1 MNFNSWDEVFK
12 NLENREYI
20 KDLQG
25 FLDCEYKN
33 KTIYPPRNEIFN
45 AFKLTPLE
53 DVKVVIFGQDPY
65 PNPNEAMGLAF
76 SVKEGIKL
84 PPSLQN
90 IFKEIY
96 KEYEKEGELPKSGDL
111 TYLAKQGVLLLNS
124 YLTVEAHKPLSHKRK
139 EYELLLIDIISVL
152 NKIHKP
158 IVFMLWGGNAK
169 KYRKYLTNPYH
180 KVIETN
186 HPSPLSANRGGW
198 FGSNCFLETNKYL
211 KENGAKEI
219 SWLKD

>member
-1 MNFNSWDEVFK
+1 MAYSSWDELFE
-12 NLENREYI
+12 NLKKQKYYQ
-20 KDLQG
+20 DLQA
-25 FLDCEYKN
+25 FLDVEYKN

-45 AFKLTPLE
+45 AFNLTPLSE
-53 DVKVVIFGQDPY
+53 VKVVIFGQDPY

-76 SVKEGIKL
+76 SVRDGIKL

-96 KEYEKEGELPKSGDL
+96 KEYNVEKELPKSGDL

-124 YLTVEAHKPLSHKRK
+124 FLTVEAHKPLSHKKK
-139 EYELLLIDIISVL
+139 EYEQLLIDVISVL
-152 NKIHKP
+152 NKMHKP
-158 IVFMLWGGNAK
+158 MVFMLWGGNAK
-169 KYRKYLTNPYH
+169 KYHKYLTNPYH

-198 FGSNCFLETNKYL
+198 FNSGCFLEANRYL
-211 KENGAKEI
+211 KDNKEKEI
-219 SWLKD
+219 DWIK